1 MMTPHFDSQYLRIG
15 KVQESP
21 QYRVEKR
28 CQGCHR
34 RLPTSRASDSL
45 VCSHAPIHGSTRAVE
60 ALIQS
65 KTRLQIYSIPILFY
79 RVKPWYILF
88 QPSHQ
93 RYSCLMHS
101 FLDLTAVWR
110 SLLDT
115 CLIST
120 RPSLKSAKMSAAS
133 SDIEAFVLLACAA
146 FLIIVRS
153 YVRLDLVGLKK
164 LKLDD
169 YLMLLTGVS
178 LDKYHFCF
186 EKILK

>member
-1 MMTPHFDSQYLRIG
+1 
-15 KVQESP
+15 
-21 QYRVEKR
+21 
-28 CQGCHR
+28 
-34 RLPTSRASDSL
+34 
-45 VCSHAPIHGSTRAVE
+45 
-60 ALIQS
+60 
-65 KTRLQIYSIPILFY
+65 
-79 RVKPWYILF
+79 
-88 QPSHQ
+88 
-93 RYSCLMHS
+93 
-101 FLDLTAVWR
+101 
-110 SLLDT
+110 
-115 CLIST
+115 
-120 RPSLKSAKMSAAS
+120 MSAAS